1 MNELEYWLRD
11 LLLNRSHEN
20 NSVFVQTTKSIQRKS
35 MSIIVRSYLSSE
47 EKTHEQRALEMIDN
61 LPGIPLP
68 LRRLPGPLKFYEP
81 AKSMAK
87 WLIKKD
93 PLGLID

>member
-11 LLLNRSHEN
+11 LILNESHEN
-20 NSVFVQTTKSIQRKS
+20 KSVFLQTTKSIPRKS
-35 MSIIVRSYLSSE
+35 MSIIVSYIPE
-47 EKTHEQRALEMIDN
+47 KQKTHEERALEMIDN
-61 LPGIPLP
+61 LPGIPVP
-68 LRRLPGPLKFYEP
+68 MRRLPGPVKFYEP
-81 AKSMAK
+81 AKTMAK

>member
-11 LLLNRSHEN
+11 LLLNRSYQN
-20 NSVFVQTTKSIQRKS
+20 KSVFVQTTKSIPRKS
-35 MSIIVRSYLSSE
+35 MSIIVRSYISGNVQ
-47 EKTHEQRALEMIDN
+47 THEERALEMIDN
-61 LPGIPLP
+61 LPDIPIP
-68 LRRLPGPLKFYEP
+68 LRRLPGPLKFYKP

>member
-11 LLLNRSHEN
+11 LILNESHEN
-20 NSVFVQTTKSIQRKS
+20 KTVFVQNTKSIPRKS
-35 MSIIVRSYLSSE
+35 MSIIVNSYLSADE
-47 EKTHEQRALEMIDN
+47 LTHEERALQMIDN
-61 LPGIPLP
+61 LPGIPVP
-68 LRRLPGPLKFYEP
+68 IRRLPGPLKFYEP

>member
-1 MNELEYWLRD
+1 MRD
-11 LLLNRSHEN
+11 LILNESHKKKA
-20 NSVFVQTTKSIQRKS
+20 VFVQTTKSIPRKS
-35 MSIIVRSYLSSE
+35 MSIIVRSYITE
-47 EKTHEQRALEMIDN
+47 DVQTHEERALEIIDN
-61 LPGIPLP
+61 LPGIPIP
-68 LRRLPGPLKFYEP
+68 ARRLPGPLKFYEP